1 MDIQLLDLFRLRVQ
15 LNPHVGSGA
24 SRRTS
29 VCSGAEKD
37 SQIYT
42 GGSQRILQN
51 NLQGQVLASV
61 LRMYWHFLS
70 LAPSTLP
77 TLAFTAWFI
86 IKLGGGGWGGDG
98 VGCVI
103 NWCLLFVPA
112 RCCWPT
118 SLQSLSNIIPLSEN
132 VFFGQASNSHYFFFV
147 VKYLL
152 LCSSWRKCQQFPKVD
167 QGRICVAPSMGSFG
181 LFTIFHK
188 HNVQDIWVDSSIIPR
203 IRALQE
209 CFGSLHN
216 GYNFPAKRFCEY
228 WTCSYIKEDKST

>member
-86 IKLGGGGWGGDG
+86 IKLGGGGSGG

-132 VFFGQASNSHYFFFV
+132 VFLVKQAIDITFFV

-152 LCSSWRKCQQFPKVD
+152 LC
-167 QGRICVAPSMGSFG
+167 
-181 LFTIFHK
+181 
-188 HNVQDIWVDSSIIPR
+188 
-203 IRALQE
+203 
-209 CFGSLHN
+209 
-216 GYNFPAKRFCEY
+216 
-228 WTCSYIKEDKST
+228 